1 MEKVEYVCETSS
13 WPETFRME
21 LALCH
26 LDFQRLVTNGK
37 CLGPITVSDHSM
49 GTLLDN
55 IFCFVIGNKN
65 GKFAYMEASQRKQG
79 DNVRLLSP
87 RIQGENCLSLM
98 YHMYGGSMGSL
109 IIYLNTSSN
118 ETVEW
123 IKSGNHPDQWF
134 EAAVFFNTSVEYQVI
149 FFSIPFQ
156 WNEKLKCH

>member
-1 MEKVEYVCETSS
+1 
-13 WPETFRME
+13 
-21 LALCH
+21 
-26 LDFQRLVTNGK
+26 
-37 CLGPITVSDHSM
+37 
-49 GTLLDN
+49 
-55 IFCFVIGNKN
+55 
-65 GKFAYMEASQRKQG
+65 MEASKRKQG
-79 DNVRLLSP
+79 DNVRLLS
-87 RIQGENCLSLM
+87 RKIQGENCLSLM

-156 WNEKLKCH
+156 CIDVKSVHSAKGVKLRQGFYHLLILQ

>member
-1 MEKVEYVCETSS
+1 MSKRFILAGNVAPCGFSLLWVQNLMVNTRSDKSQLLIRARAIGLTVYFVLYV
-13 WPETFRME
+13 
-21 LALCH
+21 L
-26 LDFQRLVTNGK
+26 
-37 CLGPITVSDHSM
+37 
-49 GTLLDN
+49 
-55 IFCFVIGNKN
+55 GNKN

-87 RIQGENCLSLM
+87 KIQGENCLSLM
-98 YHMYGGSMGSL
+98 YHMYGGSLGSL

-149 FFSIPFQ
+149 FF
-156 WNEKLKCH
+156 

>member
-1 MEKVEYVCETSS
+1 
-13 WPETFRME
+13 
-21 LALCH
+21 
-26 LDFQRLVTNGK
+26 
-37 CLGPITVSDHSM
+37 
-49 GTLLDN
+49 
-55 IFCFVIGNKN
+55 
-65 GKFAYMEASQRKQG
+65 MEASQRKQG
-79 DNVRLLSP
+79 DNVRLMSP
-87 RIQGENCLSLM
+87 KIQSENCLSLM

-156 WNEKLKCH
+156 CIDEKLKKCH

>member
-1 MEKVEYVCETSS
+1 MVISV
-13 WPETFRME
+13 
-21 LALCH
+21 
-26 LDFQRLVTNGK
+26 
-37 CLGPITVSDHSM
+37 
-49 GTLLDN
+49 
-55 IFCFVIGNKN
+55 FCFVLGNKN

-79 DNVRLLSP
+79 DNVRLLS
-87 RIQGENCLSLM
+87 RKIQGENCLSLM
-98 YHMYGGSMGSL
+98 YHMYGGSMSSL

-156 WNEKLKCH
+156 CIHEKLKCH

>member
-1 MEKVEYVCETSS
+1 
-13 WPETFRME
+13 
-21 LALCH
+21 
-26 LDFQRLVTNGK
+26 
-37 CLGPITVSDHSM
+37 
-49 GTLLDN
+49 
-55 IFCFVIGNKN
+55 
-65 GKFAYMEASQRKQG
+65 MEASQRKQG

-87 RIQGENCLSLM
+87 KIQGENCLSLM

-149 FFSIPFQ
+149 FFSMPFQ
-156 WNEKLKCH
+156 WLNIWKVKMPLLFSCKRCKVKTRILLFVEFAVIIVGIILQAFNGYWQIKTDLC